1 MSMPN
6 HQSLL
11 PPCVVFEDDQILV
24 VHKPPGWNTHAPA
37 PYAGEG
43 IYEWLKHREPRWA
56 SLAIVHRLDK
66 ETSGLLVFGKTPKA
80 NQSLTQQFT
89 NRTVLKRYLL
99 RTDRPVPRDE
109 FQVVSTI
116 VRAGERYVSQP
127 IPGLGD
133 HAETRFRVLTRTS
146 HGTLLEAQPV
156 TGRTHQIRVHAASEG
171 FPILGDSL
179 YKGSGFPR
187 LCLCAA
193 QLDLDHPESGQ
204 RLQFQVEPGFELSPA
219 KRRREALF
227 SLGPGAETTAYREFH
242 GAGDGPETGL
252 YVDRLGTYCLVQ
264 SENPTS
270 IPFDSTQGNP
280 DVGVY
285 HKVWTRHVRRT
296 TPAEVTPRHVSGPA
310 ALDRFV
316 VLENGVRFELSF
328 QEGYS
333 VGLFLD
339 QRDNRRRFLVNH
351 IAAEFPLFPE
361 GPRTSG
367 IVPEVLN
374 TFAYTCA
381 FSVCAALGG
390 ARTTSLDLSRKY
402 LEWGRRNF
410 VLNGLDPD
418 QHEFIYGD
426 CFEWI
431 RRLAKKGRL
440 YDAIILD
447 PPTFSRSK
455 EHGDFRT
462 ESDYGMLVSSVLPLL
477 KPEGRLFASTN
488 TARLAPEDF
497 LMQVRRAVQSTNRR
511 IVQEHYVPQPP
522 DFPITRDEPA
532 YLKTVWLR
540 IAKDASIRLTPFG

>member
-6 HQSLL
+6 DPSPL

-89 NRTVLKRYLL
+89 NRTISKRYRL
-99 RTDRPVPRDE
+99 RTDRLVLRDE

-116 VRAGERYVSQP
+116 VRAGERYVSQTK
-127 IPGLGD
+127 PGFGD
-133 HAETRFRVLTRTS
+133 HAETRFRVLEKAS
-146 HGTLLEAQPV
+146 HWTLLEAQPI
-156 TGRTHQIRVHAASEG
+156 TGRTHQIRVHAAAEG
-171 FPILGDSL
+171 IPILGDSL
-179 YKGSGFPR
+179 YQGSGFPR

-193 QLDLDHPESGQ
+193 QLDLDHPESGR
-204 RLQFQVEPGFELSPA
+204 RLHIQVEPGFDQSPA
-219 KRRREALF
+219 KLRRAALF

-252 YVDRLGTYCLVQ
+252 YVDRLGDYCLVQ
-264 SENPTS
+264 SETPPS
-270 IPFDSTQGNP
+270 SRFDSNSTSHGP

-285 HKVWTRHVRRT
+285 HKLWTRHVRRT
-296 TPAEVTPRHVSGPA
+296 TPAEAAPRHLSGPVA
-310 ALDRFV
+310 PERFV
-316 VLENGVRFELSF
+316 VLENGVRYELSL

-339 QRDNRRRFLVNH
+339 QRDNRRRFLENH
-351 IAAEFPLFPE
+351 IAADFPLYQRAQPTC
-361 GPRTSG
+361 GGVS
-367 IVPEVLN
+367 EVLN

-390 ARTTSLDLSRKY
+390 ARATSLDLSRKY

-410 VLNGLDPD
+410 LLNGLDPD
-418 QHEFIYGD
+418 RHEFIYGD

-440 YDAIILD
+440 FDAIILD

-462 ESDYGMLVSSVLPLL
+462 ESDYEMLVTSVLPLL
-477 KPEGRLFASTN
+477 KPDGRLLASSN
-488 TARLAPEDF
+488 TARLSPEDF
-497 LMQVRRAVQSTNRR
+497 LGQVHRAIQRAKRTV
-511 IVQEHYVPQPP
+511 IQEHYVPQPP
-522 DFPITRDEPA
+522 DFPITREEPG

-540 IAKDASIRLTPFG
+540 VT